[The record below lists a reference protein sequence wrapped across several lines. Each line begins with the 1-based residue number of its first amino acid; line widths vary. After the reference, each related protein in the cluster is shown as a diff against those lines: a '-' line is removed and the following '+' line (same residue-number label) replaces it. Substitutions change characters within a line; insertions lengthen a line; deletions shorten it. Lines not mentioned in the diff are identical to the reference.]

1 MEHSVADIARD
12 DFTSFPKV
20 DPKIAEKQAKQRAKN
35 EKESKKADAT
45 AKKLAKKPRATTAK
59 GKSGFTDVDRERV
72 ILIRKC
78 TQYFTKLKHK
88 ITVSK
93 PRTWPSDI
101 RQLRQLVLAI
111 ETDLASS
118 GGIES
123 ASAMY
128 ITAIDALERVSP
140 FLPGDIRLS
149 GPQASLKGTLIAN
162 REQWEDLITEVAIQH
177 CEWFMVSGVKR
188 LMLMTAQMA
197 MTVNTVNHIN
207 NNGEASEDLL
217 SKGKDL

>member
-12 DFTSFPKV
+12 DFTSFPKA
-20 DPKIAEKQAKQRAKN
+20 DPKAVEKKAKQRAKQ
-35 EKESKKADAT
+35 EKESKQADAT

-59 GKSGFTDVDRERV
+59 SFTDVERERV

-78 TQYFTKLKHK
+78 TQYFSKLKHK
-88 ITVSK
+88 ITIAK
-93 PRTWPSDI
+93 PRSWPSDI
-101 RQLRQLVLAI
+101 KQLRQLVLSI

-128 ITAIDALERVSP
+128 ITAVDALERVSP
-140 FLPGDIRLS
+140 FLPGDIRLA
-149 GPQASLKGTLIAN
+149 GPQASLKGTLLAN
-162 REQWEDLITEVAIQH
+162 RDKWEDLITEVAIQH

-188 LMLMTAQMA
+188 LVLMTAQMA

-207 NNGEASEDLL
+207 NNGEASEELL
-217 SKGKDL
+217 AKGKDL